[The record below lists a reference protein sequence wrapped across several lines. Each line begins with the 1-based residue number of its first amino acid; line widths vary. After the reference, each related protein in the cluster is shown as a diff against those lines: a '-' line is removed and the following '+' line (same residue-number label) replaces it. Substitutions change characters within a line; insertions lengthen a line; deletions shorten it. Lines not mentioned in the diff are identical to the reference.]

1 MKLQEEILRS
11 EELVKVITEGINQGK
26 LSLKRAEETIVKFIN
41 RIGQIM
47 IDELVE
53 HIDEPVEDNR
63 VIVNGEEAV
72 FDGIRNLRF
81 RNRFGGQTVRA
92 RRCYKFVNKEG
103 GWYPLDEKLG
113 IGYEGGFSPLMTYLE
128 ALYGASEPYE
138 RSEQLLSESIGFH
151 VSATA
156 IQRNTEMTGARI
168 DGIPYRMIPAEKREE
183 SCELMVVEI
192 DGTMSPQIREKEGI
206 AGRKSLSEPTEY
218 KECNLIV
225 VEKYTAGE
233 CRDRWVG
240 ACYGPRRGF
249 DDYVRRTGIQM
260 GQLKAVEGAF
270 VADGAKTNWEIQRT
284 NFPEA
289 TAILDFYHATEH
301 LSEFCDL
308 FSGAETSRRGYKKW
322 RVMLLEGEVLQVI
335 AEMKESLKNIS
346 DKNKGWGEINYFENN
361 RDRMH
366 YKDYRNRGFP

>member
-1 MKLQEEILRS
+1 
-11 EELVKVITEGINQGK
+11 
-26 LSLKRAEETIVKFIN
+26 
-41 RIGQIM
+41 
-47 IDELVE
+47 
-53 HIDEPVEDNR
+53 
-63 VIVNGEEAV
+63 
-72 FDGIRNLRF
+72 
-81 RNRFGGQTVRA
+81 VRA

-113 IGYEGGFSPLMTYLE
+113 IDYEGRFSPLMTYLQ

-156 IQRNTEMTGARI
+156 IQRNTEMTGKRI

-206 AGRKSLSEPTEY
+206 SGRKSLCEPTEY

-225 VEKYTAGE
+225 VEKYAGGE

-240 ACYGPRRGF
+240 GCYGPRREF
-249 DDYVRRTGIQM
+249 DTYVRRTGIQM
-260 GQLKAVEGAF
+260 GQLKAAEVAF

-301 LSEFCDL
+301 LSGFCDL
-308 FSGAETSRRGYKKW
+308 FPRAETSHLSYKRW

-335 AEMKESLKNIS
+335 AEMKEALRNIS

-366 YKDYRNRGFP
+366 YKDYMNRGFPIGSGVVEGSCKSVIGKRFKGSGMRWKKTDNEKVLKVRLVKLNGLLSNYFIPKPRMWSIAA

>member
-26 LSLKRAEETIVKFIN
+26 LSLKRAEETIVKFIS

-81 RNRFGGQTVRA
+81 RNRFGGQPVRA

-183 SCELMVVEI
+183 SCELMGVEI

-206 AGRKSLSEPTEY
+206 AGGKSLSEPTEY
-218 KECNLIV
+218 KECVRTSPKPPRFWIFTMRLNICQNFATFFLARKPHAADIRN
-225 VEKYTAGE
+225 GE
-233 CRDRWVG
+233 
-240 ACYGPRRGF
+240 
-249 DDYVRRTGIQM
+249 
-260 GQLKAVEGAF
+260 
-270 VADGAKTNWEIQRT
+270 
-284 NFPEA
+284 
-289 TAILDFYHATEH
+289 
-301 LSEFCDL
+301 
-308 FSGAETSRRGYKKW
+308 
-322 RVMLLEGEVLQVI
+322 
-335 AEMKESLKNIS
+335 
-346 DKNKGWGEINYFENN
+346 
-361 RDRMH
+361 
-366 YKDYRNRGFP
+366 